1 MAQIG
6 DLRAQLRGERPGEIG
21 AARLLALKEELAALQ
36 GEAPLSPLEV
46 DAQVVAGIVAGW
58 TGIPLGK
65 MLKDEIRTVLSL
77 DGALRE
83 RVLGQDHVIAAVA
96 QRVRTARASLDDP
109 NKPQAVFLFTGPS
122 GTGKTETAL
131 ALADLLYGGERK
143 LITINMSEYQEA
155 HSVAGLKGSP
165 PGYVG
170 YGEGGVLTE
179 AVRRQPYSVVLL
191 DEAEK
196 AHPDVLE
203 LFFQVFDK
211 GVLDDAEGREVDFR
225 NTIIIATS
233 NLGSGAMMAACLNRA
248 AQDLPT
254 PAALEELVR
263 PQLVAHFKPALLGR
277 LKVLP
282 FYPLSDAVLAEIIAL
297 KLAHIGARIARN
309 HQAQFSHDAG
319 LVDAVLARCTE
330 VDSGARNVDQIL
342 NGSLL
347 PAIAEAVLA
356 RMADGEPIT
365 SIRVSAGKQG
375 QFKYT
380 IR

>member
-1 MAQIG
+1 
-6 DLRAQLRGERPGEIG
+6 
-21 AARLLALKEELAALQ
+21 
-36 GEAPLSPLEV
+36 
-46 DAQVVAGIVAGW
+46 
-58 TGIPLGK
+58 
-65 MLKDEIRTVLSL
+65 
-77 DGALRE
+77 
-83 RVLGQDHVIAAVA
+83 
-96 QRVRTARASLDDP
+96 
-109 NKPQAVFLFTGPS
+109 
-122 GTGKTETAL
+122 
-131 ALADLLYGGERK
+131 
-143 LITINMSEYQEA
+143 EA

-282 FYPLSDAVLAEIIAL
+282 FYPLNDAVLAEIIAL
-297 KLAHIGARIARN
+297 KLARIGQRIARN

-356 RMADGEPIT
+356 RMADGEPVA
-365 SIRVSAGKQG
+365 SIRVSANKQG